1 MQEERKNPIVFIC
14 LMWYW
19 ILSLLVYINRGW
31 DGWKA
36 SPIQWT
42 WIWANSGRWWKT
54 RKSGEQQSLGLQRV
68 GHNLEIEQWQNCF
81 IIILEK
87 ASYLNLKR
95 FCWPCEMY
103 CISQGTTKIEWL
115 FCFIV
120 IVLQKFSQEM
130 TLSWIYSCSC

>member
-1 MQEERKNPIVFIC
+1 MLFHHAFSLNCQMYKRREKKNPIVFIC

-54 RKSGEQQSLGLQRV
+54 RKSGEQQSMGLQRV
-68 GHNLEIEQWQNCF
+68 GHNLETEQRQNCF

-95 FCWPCEMY
+95 FCWALWNVLYFTRNNKDRMA
-103 CISQGTTKIEWL
+103 IL
-115 FCFIV
+115 F
-120 IVLQKFSQEM
+120 
-130 TLSWIYSCSC
+130 YS